1 MRLTRDSSL
10 YFEEISMENCKT
22 LPAGYREIFK
32 INLQKDKKTAV
43 LINAMA
49 LVIMILML
57 IPAFLTAD
65 VSNVFSVFTMPHCTV
80 LIGGM
85 ILYLILHELVHG
97 IFMKKFS
104 GVKPKY
110 GFTGLYAYAG
120 SSAYFN
126 RKCYIIIALAPVVI
140 WGIVLAVLQICLCGI
155 WAWIIY
161 FIQIANISGA
171 AGDIYV
177 TCKMSRMPENILVND
192 TGIEMTIYSE

>member
-1 MRLTRDSSL
+1 
-10 YFEEISMENCKT
+10 
-22 LPAGYREIFK
+22 
-32 INLQKDKKTAV
+32 
-43 LINAMA
+43 
-49 LVIMILML
+49 
-57 IPAFLTAD
+57 
-65 VSNVFSVFTMPHCTV
+65 
-80 LIGGM
+80 
-85 ILYLILHELVHG
+85 
-97 IFMKKFS
+97 MKKFS

-140 WGIVLAVLQICLCGI
+140 WGIVLAVLQICLWGI

>member
-1 MRLTRDSSL
+1 
-10 YFEEISMENCKT
+10 MENCKT
-22 LPAGYREIFK
+22 LPSGYREIFK

-65 VSNVFSVFTMPHCTV
+65 VSNVFSLFTKAYMPLVYCAV

-85 ILYLILHELVHG
+85 ILYMILHELVHG

-140 WGIVLAVLQICLCGI
+140 WGIVLAALQICLWGI

>member
-1 MRLTRDSSL
+1 
-10 YFEEISMENCKT
+10 MENCKT

-65 VSNVFSVFTMPHCTV
+65 VSNVFSIFTMPHCTV

-140 WGIVLAVLQICLCGI
+140 WGIVLAVLQICLWGI